1 MKPSEIRRKFPVV
14 SWYIS
19 WWKSKAY
26 CTVIPN
32 IWFSIGVACRIPWG
46 VFAKVQ
52 PSKSWQV
59 EFPMSTPWIPGKLY
73 IPQSSSCVVFLPL
86 CFLTLISAPLG
97 SFSPLEIFL
106 PLWFPGSCQSKK
118 DLHTNTLVQK
128 NQWFY
133 FICFEIRLLMTFELP
148 TYFFVLLI
156 FCGVNQ
162 ATHDF
167 WVAHVFF
174 LVTHDS

>member
-1 MKPSEIRRKFPVV
+1 MYLTYNTCIQYTYIYICMYITSDIFFIIIHTILNILLHTSIFLMCRFSAPLLFDSDFSPSGQF
-14 SWYIS
+14 
-19 WWKSKAY
+19 
-26 CTVIPN
+26 
-32 IWFSIGVACRIPWG
+32 
-46 VFAKVQ
+46 Q
-52 PSKSWQV
+52 P
-59 EFPMSTPWIPGKLY
+59 LRN
-73 IPQSSSCVVFLPL
+73 
-86 CFLTLISAPLG
+86 ISAPLV
-97 SFSPLEIFL
+97 SWKL
-106 PLWFPGSCQSKK
+106 PIKK

-133 FICFEIRLLMTFELP
+133 FICLEIRLLMTFELP